1 MKKQTI
7 IILGILLCLTLVS
20 AGLTIPLLM
29 DKWDKTLNLT
39 SVQEDRI
46 KLSSDVTEINVD
58 VSPIQCNDAQCYAKI
73 SQEGVI
79 NTEWRRSKSYCF
91 KDSECLEGENETC
104 ELGCLEYKDYTLEE
118 NQKAIQDYI
127 NKKLGDY
134 ANAEE
139 VRNNVEW
146 EAIDIGG
153 TLKSTGS
160 VVIKWIT

>member
-1 MKKQTI
+1 MKKQI
-7 IILGILLCLTLVS
+7 IITLGILLCLTLVS

-29 DKWDKTLNLT
+29 DKWDETVNLT
-39 SVQEDRI
+39 SIQEDRI
-46 KLSSDVTEINVD
+46 KLSTNVIKIDVD

-104 ELGCLEYKDYTLEE
+104 KLGCLEYKDYTLEE

-127 NKKLGDY
+127 NKRLGDY
-134 ANAEE
+134 ADAEE
-139 VRNNVEW
+139 VRNNIEW

-153 TLKSTGS
+153 TLKSTES
-160 VVIKWIT
+160 VIIK

>member
-1 MKKQTI
+1 MKKQI
-7 IILGILLCLTLVS
+7 IITLGILLCLTLVS

-29 DKWDKTLNLT
+29 DKWDETVNLT
-39 SVQEDRI
+39 SIQEDRI
-46 KLSSDVTEINVD
+46 KLSTNVIKIDVD

-118 NQKAIQDYI
+118 NQQAI
-127 NKKLGDY
+127 KKYVSKRLGDY
-134 ANAEE
+134 ADAEE
-139 VRNNVEW
+139 VRKGDDKGDW
-146 EAIDIGG
+146 ELKDDGG
-153 TLKSTGS
+153 SLSNTE
-160 VVIKWIT
+160 VIK

>member
-1 MKKQTI
+1 M
-7 IILGILLCLTLVS
+7 
-20 AGLTIPLLM
+20 
-29 DKWDKTLNLT
+29 
-39 SVQEDRI
+39 
-46 KLSSDVTEINVD
+46 
-58 VSPIQCNDAQCYAKI
+58 
-73 SQEGVI
+73 
-79 NTEWRRSKSYCF
+79 
-91 KDSECLEGENETC
+91 
-104 ELGCLEYKDYTLEE
+104 EYKDYTLEE

>member
-1 MKKQTI
+1 MKKQI
-7 IILGILLCLTLVS
+7 IITLGILLCLTLVS

-29 DKWDKTLNLT
+29 DKWDETVNLT

-58 VSPIQCNDAQCYAKI
+58 ISPIQCNDNQCYAKI
-73 SQEGVI
+73 SQKGVI

-127 NKKLGDY
+127 NKRLGDY
-134 ANAEE
+134 ADAEE
-139 VRNNVEW
+139 VRNNIEW

-153 TLKSTGS
+153 TLKSTES
-160 VVIKWIT
+160 VIIK